1 MDTTLWIIVYSK
13 FSNHSEELIRIIESS
28 NLNINFNMLNIDNK
42 EIRKKLVKNNTFKIT
57 YVPCIIRIDPQ
68 GVASQYEANK
78 AFDLIYKFIERS
90 QPPPQPQPQA
100 PPQPKP
106 QSSNT
111 VPQFVFKSKENAPS
125 QTPISPEISTP
136 IDKLLDIDEE
146 EELDKKPDLEIQ
158 DRPSHSR
165 ATSEKI
171 NISSVMTGARKVQ
184 ENLDENKIKTPPE
197 TTIKQVQTGKK
208 INIAEIMSSR

>member
-1 MDTTLWIIVYSK
+1 
-13 FSNHSEELIRIIESS
+13 
-28 NLNINFNMLNIDNK
+28 MLNIDNK

-90 QPPPQPQPQA
+90 QPPPQSQPQA

-106 QSSNT
+106 HT
-111 VPQFVFKSKENAPS
+111 APQFVFKSKENAPS

-146 EELDKKPDLEIQ
+146 IEPEPNLVIE
-158 DRPSHSR
+158 DRPSHSK

>member
-13 FSNHSEELIRIIESS
+13 FSNHCEELIRVIEAS
-28 NLNINFNMLNIDNK
+28 NVNINFNMFNIDNK
-42 EIRKKLVKNNTFKIT
+42 EIRKKLIKNKTFKIT

-90 QPPPQPQPQA
+90 QPPPQIQPT
-100 PPQPKP
+100 PQPKP

-111 VPQFVFKSKENAPS
+111 PPQFVFKSKESPPS
-125 QTPISPEISTP
+125 QAPISPEISTP
-136 IDKLLDIDEE
+136 IDKLLNIDEDDDD
-146 EELDKKPDLEIQ
+146 ELDKKPDL

-171 NISSVMTGARKVQ
+171 NIATVMSGARKVQ
-184 ENLDENKIKTPPE
+184 ENLDENKIKVPPE
-197 TTIKQVQTGKK
+197 TSIKQVQTGKK

>member
-90 QPPPQPQPQA
+90 QPPQPPPQ
-100 PPQPKP
+100 QPKP

-111 VPQFVFKSKENAPS
+111 PPQFVFKSKENAPS
-125 QTPISPEISTP
+125 QTPILPEISTP
-136 IDKLLDIDEE
+136 IDKLLDIEETEE
-146 EELDKKPDLEIQ
+146 EPNLVIE

-171 NISSVMTGARKVQ
+171 NISSVMTGARRSQ